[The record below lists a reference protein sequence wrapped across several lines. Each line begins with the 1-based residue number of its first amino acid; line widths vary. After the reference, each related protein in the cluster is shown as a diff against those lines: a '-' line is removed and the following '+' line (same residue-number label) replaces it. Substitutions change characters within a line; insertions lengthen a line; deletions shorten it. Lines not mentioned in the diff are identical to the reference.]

1 MISSKNAENMSILS
15 VMSIRESSDTAIQS
29 LLGERLRALR
39 LDLNLT
45 REDLAD
51 NVGLSIDTVR
61 NAEAGRNVSV
71 ETLIR
76 LLRGL
81 GQLDDLAALLAV
93 RGPSPVKLAKRQGKI
108 RQRASG
114 TRGKK
119 ETGRWQ
125 W

>member
-1 MISSKNAENMSILS
+1 MSIKD
-15 VMSIRESSDTAIQS
+15 SSDTAIQS
-29 LLGERLRALR
+29 ALGERLRSVR

-45 REDLAD
+45 RENLAAD
-51 NVGLSIDTVR
+51 VGLSVDTVR
-61 NAEAGRNVSV
+61 NAEMGRNVSI

-93 RGPSPVKLAKRQGKI
+93 RGPSPVKLAERLGKI

-114 TRGKK
+114 SRSKDDS
-119 ETGRWQ
+119 GRWQ

>member
-1 MISSKNAENMSILS
+1 MSILTI
-15 VMSIRESSDTAIQS
+15 MTIRESSDNAIQS
-29 LLGERLRALR
+29 LLGERLRGLR

-45 REDLAD
+45 REDLAND
-51 NVGLSIDTVR
+51 VGLSIDTVR
-61 NAEAGRNVSV
+61 NAEVGRNVSV

-114 TRGKK
+114 ARAKTG
-119 ETGRWQ
+119 TGRWQ